1 MAENSHFPNMDD
13 DEQHALFMSHLA
25 TQQDAHLAEEP
36 RAHED
41 PQIAGPH
48 GDDGLL
54 DLLAAE
60 TKSADDPPAVVDG
73 RANLLTQALVSI
85 ITGSSSIQ
93 FRAQCVDLLGASCEG
108 NLRTKL
114 QEHLY
119 PLFAVAPAWATSKA
133 MAALPTSTVAN
144 DSPL

>member
-1 MAENSHFPNMDD
+1 MDD
-13 DEQHALFMSHLA
+13 DEQHAFFMSHLA

-36 RAHED
+36 RARED

-48 GDDGLL
+48 GEDGLL

-60 TKSADDPPAVVDG
+60 TKSADDPPPPVVDG

-85 ITGSSSIQ
+85 ITGSSNIQ
-93 FRAQCVDLLGASCEG
+93 FRAQCVGLLGASCES

-144 DSPL
+144 DSIL